1 MAAAIKVFNFVSKVG
16 TRATKGW
23 KSKQYQKEATGG
35 TFCS

>member
-16 TRATKGW
+16 TRATKG
-23 KSKQYQKEATGG
+23 KQYQKETMGG